1 MTRTYYGNTLQRS
14 ERRQPMSTGPGDVLR
29 LIRRGESTTRK
40 EIQEATGLSRMTVA
54 QRVDALI
61 EAGLMVDDG
70 SGTATGGRRPSKL
83 RFDTAHSVL
92 AVATVDTTHSRVA
105 VTDLAGS
112 VLAEESLDVPITD
125 GPERVLKN
133 LAAAFDGLLEGAGKS
148 REQLSGVG
156 LSVPGPVDAHSGRL
170 SQPPIMPGWDAYP
183 VIEHLQ
189 DSLPVPVFVENDAD
203 AMAFGEYSAAAPSC
217 EALCLVK
224 VSTGIGT
231 GLVINGSIYHG
242 IDGGAG
248 DIGHIRLDGVDAL
261 CQCGSRGCLA
271 AVASGR
277 AVAAALTT
285 VGIPARS
292 GRDVRRHINDGN
304 VEALRLAHDA
314 GHRIGQVMATVV
326 SMVNPGMLIIS
337 GDLASSPLLAGIRET
352 LYARSLPRATRNLEV
367 RLSSLGEN
375 AGLIGMARIVADALF
390 SAQAI
395 NRKLAS

>member
-1 MTRTYYGNTLQRS
+1 
-14 ERRQPMSTGPGDVLR
+14 MSTGPGDVLR
-29 LIRRGESTTRK
+29 LVRRGESSTRK
-40 EIQEATGLSRMTVA
+40 EIQAATGLSRMTVA

-61 EAGLMVDDG
+61 KAGYIVEGG
-70 SGTATGGRRPSKL
+70 SGSATGGRRPSKL
-83 RFDTAHSVL
+83 RFDTDHSVL

-105 VTDLAGS
+105 VTDLAGA

-125 GPERVLKN
+125 GPEHVLKN
-133 LAAAFDGLLEGAGKS
+133 LAAAFDRLLEGTGNS

-156 LSVPGPVDAHSGRL
+156 LSVPGPVDPHSGRL

-183 VIEHLQ
+183 IIEHLQ

-203 AMAFGEYSAAAPSC
+203 AMAFGECSAAAPLC

-231 GLVINGSIYHG
+231 GLVINGAVYHG

-248 DIGHIRLDGVDAL
+248 DIGHTRLEGVDAL

-271 AVASGR
+271 AAASGR
-277 AVAAALTT
+277 AVATALTAL
-285 VGIPARS
+285 GIPAGS
-292 GRDVRRHINDGN
+292 GRDVRKYIREGN
-304 VEALRLAHDA
+304 VEALRLTHDA
-314 GHRIGQVMATVV
+314 GLLIGKVMATVV
-326 SMVNPGMLIIS
+326 SMVNPGLLILS

-352 LYARSLPRATRNLEV
+352 LYARSLPRATRNLEIQ
-367 RLSSLGEN
+367 LSSLGEN
-375 AGLIGMARIVADALF
+375 AGLVGMARIVADTLF

-395 NRKLAS
+395 NRKLGS